1 MAVEIRS
8 IPTLYG
14 EDAERF
20 LKAADI
26 AEKNEHKQDISETVL
41 LVKKFLREQGFL
53 EWMLRKL
60 ADNLLKNR
68 SVGVGFLTI
77 LGVFSTL
84 RPYL

>member
-20 LKAADI
+20 LRAADI

-41 LVKKFLREQGFL
+41 LVKKFLREQGF
-53 EWMLRKL
+53 
-60 ADNLLKNR
+60 
-68 SVGVGFLTI
+68 
-77 LGVFSTL
+77 
-84 RPYL
+84 